1 MMNKDFM
8 DELVID
14 ESNFHEYF
22 SDVKKVGPKPG
33 QIMARFMAKA
43 TLVAGDEKNYLID
56 VLLTNPMGA
65 EMGMQI
71 ARSAFAAQELEA
83 IKLLKAMATDLAE
96 GKSRQEVLDKP
107 YGYTLEK
114 FYWTKEEYV
123 PKNDPHWRV
132 IKVSIL
138 IPPEKNGEEQ

>member
-1 MMNKDFM
+1 M

-14 ESNFHEYF
+14 QSNFGEYF
-22 SDVKKVGPKPG
+22 FDVKKNGPKPG
-33 QIMARFMAKA
+33 QVMARYLARA
-43 TLVAGDEKNYLID
+43 ELVSGDEKGYLID

-71 ARSAFAAQELEA
+71 ARNAFAAQELEGV
-83 IKLLKAMATDLAE
+83 KLLKAMATDLMN
-96 GKSRQEVLDKP
+96 GMSRQQVLEKP
-107 YGYTLEK
+107 YAYTLEK

-132 IKVSIL
+132 IQVTI
-138 IPPEKNGEEQ
+138 INDPEKKEDAQ